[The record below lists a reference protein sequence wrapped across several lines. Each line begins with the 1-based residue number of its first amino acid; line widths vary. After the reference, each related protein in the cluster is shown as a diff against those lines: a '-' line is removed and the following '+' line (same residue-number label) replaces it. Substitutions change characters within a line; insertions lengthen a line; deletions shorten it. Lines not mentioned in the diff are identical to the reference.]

1 MQKLLTLLLKTT
13 MANLKGFNMGIFKKL
28 KQLTTLNKDIE
39 QSAIVLLK
47 LKNNIKSLNIELQ
60 DNTKLLN
67 DQELLI
73 AKFSKEFEEKNKETR
88 SQIIETA
95 ILEADSIK
103 KASDEYSEKLVI
115 QFHETVK
122 KNELLLEE
130 NRNLE
135 KENKKLLRQGRKWR
149 SDIEFIKTIN
159 INDNITIDYDQLYN
173 DFKDLLSEDHLL
185 ETISN
190 LHLYSD
196 DSKEL
201 RKLSTATKKEIANI
215 QAKYEKNYTTKANQ
229 TIYSLMVI
237 GLQAEI
243 KILMYNLTFNKLSD
257 TKNKLEEIIHKFL
270 VIAGDGNQ
278 NILPTITKFLLE
290 IQPIYSELLDIEYKY
305 YIYREREKEEQRLL
319 KEQMKQEAAER
330 KAIEQER
337 KKLEVEEGK
346 YKTEIEK
353 NSKLLENETDID
365 KISQLQLRIQEL
377 QSQLSSVE
385 DKKEEITQLAL
396 GKAGYVYIISNIGSF
411 GEGVFKIGMTRR
423 LEPQQRID
431 ELGSA
436 SVPFRFDVHA
446 FIFSDDAVSLEN
458 KLHQIL
464 SNERVNKVNYRKE
477 FFKVDM
483 NKIETI
489 VEDIDPTASFNKTI
503 LAQEYRQSVAILENQ
518 F

>member
-1 MQKLLTLLLKTT
+1 
-13 MANLKGFNMGIFKKL
+13 MGIFKKL
-28 KQLTTLNKDIE
+28 KQLTTLGNDIE
-39 QSAIVLLK
+39 HSEIVLLK
-47 LKNNIKSLNIELQ
+47 LKNDIQSLNIKLQ
-60 DNTKLLN
+60 DNTKLLDN
-67 DQELLI
+67 QELLI
-73 AKFSKEFEEKNKETR
+73 AKFSKEFDEKNKEIR

-95 ILEADSIK
+95 ILESNSIK
-103 KASDEYSEKLVI
+103 KSADEYSEKITL
-115 QFHETVK
+115 QFHDTVK
-122 KNELLLEE
+122 KNELLLEQ
-130 NRNLE
+130 NRELE
-135 KENKKLLRQGRKWR
+135 KENDKLLRQGRKWR
-149 SDIEFIKTIN
+149 SDIEFIKTVDIN
-159 INDNITIDYDQLYN
+159 HNITIDYDQIYN
-173 DFKDLLSEDHLL
+173 DFKEQISEGHLL
-185 ETISN
+185 ETISD
-190 LHLYSD
+190 LHLHSE

-201 RKLSTATKKEIANI
+201 RKLSTATKKEVTNI
-215 QAKYEKNYTTKANQ
+215 LKKYEKNYTNVANQ
-229 TIYSLMVI
+229 TIYSLMII

-243 KILMYNLTFNKLSD
+243 KILMYNLTFNSLSD
-257 TKNKLEEIIHKFL
+257 SKNKLEEIIHKYL

-278 NILPTITKFLLE
+278 TILPTVTKFLLE

-337 KKLEVEEGK
+337 KKLEIEEGK

-353 NSKLLENETDID
+353 NSKILENETDVD
-365 KISQLQLRIQEL
+365 KINQLQFRIQEL
-377 QSQLSSVE
+377 QSQLASVE

-436 SVPFRFDVHA
+436 SVPFKFDVHA
-446 FIFSDDAVSLEN
+446 FIFSDDAVSLES

-503 LAQEYRQSVAILENQ
+503 LAQEYRQSIAILENQ
-518 F
+518 I

>member
-1 MQKLLTLLLKTT
+1 
-13 MANLKGFNMGIFKKL
+13 MGIFKKL
-28 KQLTTLNKDIE
+28 KQLTTLGNDIE
-39 QSAIVLLK
+39 HSEIVLLK
-47 LKNNIKSLNIELQ
+47 LKNDIQSLNIKLQ
-60 DNTKLLN
+60 DNTKLLDN
-67 DQELLI
+67 QELLI
-73 AKFSKEFEEKNKETR
+73 AKFSKEFDEKNKEIR

-95 ILEADSIK
+95 ILESNSIK
-103 KASDEYSEKLVI
+103 KSADEYSEKITL
-115 QFHETVK
+115 QFHDTVK
-122 KNELLLEE
+122 KNELLLEQ
-130 NRNLE
+130 NRELE
-135 KENKKLLRQGRKWR
+135 KENDKLLRQGRKWR
-149 SDIEFIKTIN
+149 SDIEFIKTVDIN
-159 INDNITIDYDQLYN
+159 HNITIDYDQIYN
-173 DFKDLLSEDHLL
+173 DFKEQISEGHLL
-185 ETISN
+185 ETISD
-190 LHLYSD
+190 LHLHSE

-201 RKLSTATKKEIANI
+201 RKLSTATKKEVTNI
-215 QAKYEKNYTTKANQ
+215 LKKYEKNYTNVANQ
-229 TIYSLMVI
+229 TIYSLMII

-243 KILMYNLTFNKLSD
+243 KILMYNLTFNSLSD
-257 TKNKLEEIIHKFL
+257 SKNKLEEIIHKYL

-278 NILPTITKFLLE
+278 TILPTVTKFLLE

-337 KKLEVEEGK
+337 KKLEIEEGK

-353 NSKLLENETDID
+353 NSKILENETDVD
-365 KISQLQLRIQEL
+365 KINQLQFRIQEL
-377 QSQLSSVE
+377 QSQLASVE

-436 SVPFRFDVHA
+436 SVPFKFDVHA
-446 FIFSDDAVSLEN
+446 FIFSDDAVSLES

-477 FFKVDM
+477 FFKVNM

-503 LAQEYRQSVAILENQ
+503 LAQEYRQSIAILENQ
-518 F
+518 I

>member
-1 MQKLLTLLLKTT
+1 
-13 MANLKGFNMGIFKKL
+13 MGIFKKL
-28 KQLTTLNKDIE
+28 KQLTTLGNDIE
-39 QSAIVLLK
+39 HSEIVLLK
-47 LKNNIKSLNIELQ
+47 LKNDIQSLNIKLQ
-60 DNTKLLN
+60 DNTKLLDN
-67 DQELLI
+67 QELLI
-73 AKFSKEFEEKNKETR
+73 AKFSKEFDEKNKEIR

-95 ILEADSIK
+95 ILESNSIK
-103 KASDEYSEKLVI
+103 KSADEYSEKITL
-115 QFHETVK
+115 QFHDTVK
-122 KNELLLEE
+122 KNELLLEQ
-130 NRNLE
+130 NRELE
-135 KENKKLLRQGRKWR
+135 KENDKLLRQGRKWR
-149 SDIEFIKTIN
+149 SDIEFIKTVDIN
-159 INDNITIDYDQLYN
+159 HNITIDYDQIYN
-173 DFKDLLSEDHLL
+173 DFKEQISEGHLL
-185 ETISN
+185 ETISD
-190 LHLYSD
+190 LHLHSE

-201 RKLSTATKKEIANI
+201 RKLSTATKKEVTNI
-215 QAKYEKNYTTKANQ
+215 LKKYEKNYTNVANQ
-229 TIYSLMVI
+229 TIYSLMII

-243 KILMYNLTFNKLSD
+243 KILMYNLTFNSLSD
-257 TKNKLEEIIHKFL
+257 SKNKLEEIIHKYL

-278 NILPTITKFLLE
+278 TILPTVTKFLLE

-337 KKLEVEEGK
+337 KKLEIEEGK

-353 NSKLLENETDID
+353 NSKILENETDVD
-365 KISQLQLRIQEL
+365 KINQLQFRIQEL
-377 QSQLSSVE
+377 QSQLASVE

-436 SVPFRFDVHA
+436 SVPFKFDVHA
-446 FIFSDDAVSLEN
+446 FIFSDDAVSLES

-503 LAQEYRQSVAILENQ
+503 LAQEYRQSIAILENQ
-518 F
+518 IK

>member
-1 MQKLLTLLLKTT
+1 
-13 MANLKGFNMGIFKKL
+13 MGIFKKL
-28 KQLTTLNKDIE
+28 KQLTTLGNDIE
-39 QSAIVLLK
+39 HSEIVLLK
-47 LKNNIKSLNIELQ
+47 LKNDIQSLNIKLQ
-60 DNTKLLN
+60 DNTKLLDN
-67 DQELLI
+67 QELLI
-73 AKFSKEFEEKNKETR
+73 AKFSKEFDEKNKEIR

-95 ILEADSIK
+95 ILESNSIK
-103 KASDEYSEKLVI
+103 KSADEYSEKITL
-115 QFHETVK
+115 QFHDTVK
-122 KNELLLEE
+122 KNELLLEQ
-130 NRNLE
+130 NRELE
-135 KENKKLLRQGRKWR
+135 KENDKLLRQGRKWR
-149 SDIEFIKTIN
+149 SDIEFIKTVDIN
-159 INDNITIDYDQLYN
+159 HNITIDYDQIYN
-173 DFKDLLSEDHLL
+173 DFKEQISEGHLL
-185 ETISN
+185 ETISD
-190 LHLYSD
+190 LHLHSE

-201 RKLSTATKKEIANI
+201 RKLSTATKKEVTNI
-215 QAKYEKNYTTKANQ
+215 LKKYEKNYTNVANQ
-229 TIYSLMVI
+229 PIYSLMII

-243 KILMYNLTFNKLSD
+243 KILMYNLTFNSLSD
-257 TKNKLEEIIHKFL
+257 SKNKLEEIIHKYL

-278 NILPTITKFLLE
+278 TILPTVTKFLLE

-337 KKLEVEEGK
+337 KKLEIEEGK

-353 NSKLLENETDID
+353 NSKILENETDVD
-365 KISQLQLRIQEL
+365 KINQLQFRIQEL
-377 QSQLSSVE
+377 QSQLASVE

-436 SVPFRFDVHA
+436 SVPFKFDVHA
-446 FIFSDDAVSLEN
+446 FIFSDDAVSLES

-503 LAQEYRQSVAILENQ
+503 LAQEYRQSIAILENQ
-518 F
+518 I

>member
-1 MQKLLTLLLKTT
+1 M
-13 MANLKGFNMGIFKKL
+13 I
-28 KQLTTLNKDIE
+28 
-39 QSAIVLLK
+39 
-47 LKNNIKSLNIELQ
+47 
-60 DNTKLLN
+60 
-67 DQELLI
+67 
-73 AKFSKEFEEKNKETR
+73 
-88 SQIIETA
+88 
-95 ILEADSIK
+95 
-103 KASDEYSEKLVI
+103 
-115 QFHETVK
+115 
-122 KNELLLEE
+122 
-130 NRNLE
+130 
-135 KENKKLLRQGRKWR
+135 
-149 SDIEFIKTIN
+149 
-159 INDNITIDYDQLYN
+159 
-173 DFKDLLSEDHLL
+173 
-185 ETISN
+185 
-190 LHLYSD
+190 
-196 DSKEL
+196 
-201 RKLSTATKKEIANI
+201 
-215 QAKYEKNYTTKANQ
+215 
-229 TIYSLMVI
+229 I

-243 KILMYNLTFNKLSD
+243 KILMYNLTFNSLSD
-257 TKNKLEEIIHKFL
+257 SKNKLEEIIHKYL

-278 NILPTITKFLLE
+278 TILPTVTKFLLE

-337 KKLEVEEGK
+337 KKLEIEEGK

-353 NSKLLENETDID
+353 NSKILENETDVD
-365 KISQLQLRIQEL
+365 KINQLQFRIQEL
-377 QSQLSSVE
+377 QSQLASVE

-436 SVPFRFDVHA
+436 SVPFKFDVHA
-446 FIFSDDAVSLEN
+446 FIFSDDAVSLES

-503 LAQEYRQSVAILENQ
+503 LAQEYRQSIAILENQ
-518 F
+518 I

>member
-1 MQKLLTLLLKTT
+1 
-13 MANLKGFNMGIFKKL
+13 
-28 KQLTTLNKDIE
+28 
-39 QSAIVLLK
+39 
-47 LKNNIKSLNIELQ
+47 
-60 DNTKLLN
+60 
-67 DQELLI
+67 
-73 AKFSKEFEEKNKETR
+73 
-88 SQIIETA
+88 
-95 ILEADSIK
+95 
-103 KASDEYSEKLVI
+103 
-115 QFHETVK
+115 
-122 KNELLLEE
+122 
-130 NRNLE
+130 
-135 KENKKLLRQGRKWR
+135 
-149 SDIEFIKTIN
+149 
-159 INDNITIDYDQLYN
+159 
-173 DFKDLLSEDHLL
+173 LLSEDHLL